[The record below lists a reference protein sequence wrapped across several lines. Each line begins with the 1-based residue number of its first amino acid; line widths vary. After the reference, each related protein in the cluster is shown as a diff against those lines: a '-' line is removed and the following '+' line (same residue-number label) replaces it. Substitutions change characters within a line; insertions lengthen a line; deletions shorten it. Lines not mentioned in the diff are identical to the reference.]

1 MPCIVL
7 GTGNI
12 TASKTPAHREFAF
25 CGGKTDSKLAD
36 LCKRVLSAV
45 RNVKDTKGVPRVGGD
60 HTFMLGQEA
69 LSDMWLFKQR
79 PQGLCLSERASYVDM
94 EGEEQSALQCS
105 GCPVVWVGV
114 GRSE

>member
-1 MPCIVL
+1 M
-7 GTGNI
+7 
-12 TASKTPAHREFAF
+12 
-25 CGGKTDSKLAD
+25 
-36 LCKRVLSAV
+36 

-79 PQGLCLSERASYVDM
+79 PQGRKRASYVNI

-105 GCPVVWVGV
+105 GYPVFWVGV
-114 GRSE
+114 GGSE